1 MNRWWQKAAGERFWL
16 ESTDRPDLGKDLNA
30 PLLDDGGNDN
40 WRYTLLRELAVGDV
54 VLHYHKEK
62 QAIVATSVV
71 SAKAVEDQVVWGA
84 RGSYARQKGT
94 EPHPRPGLRVALKD
108 FALLPQPISLE
119 TIRSQQAALVEAKQA
134 LEERHEAPLY
144 LPFELSE
151 KRPLRLL
158 QGYIFKMSA
167 EYMNILGLA
176 ANSDPGLHLPEE
188 VPPVGLV
195 EGASR
200 KVTVNAY
207 ERNPEARTACIRHWG
222 TSCVVCGFNFGVRYG
237 DLGKDFI
244 HVHHLVPLA
253 KVGNEYLV
261 DPVADLRPVCPNCH
275 AMLHRTDPPCS
286 IEDLKA
292 KLG

>member
-1 MNRWWQKAAGERFWL
+1 MNRWWKAASGETYWL
-16 ESTDRPDLGKDLNA
+16 ESTDRTDLGTDLNA
-30 PLLDDGGNDN
+30 PLHDDGGNDN
-40 WRYTLLRELAVGDV
+40 WRYTLLRELALGDV

-71 SAKAVEDQVVWGA
+71 AAPAVEDQVIWGA

-108 FALLPQPISLE
+108 YTLLAEPVSLE
-119 TIRSQQAALVEAKQA
+119 AIRSHQSALVEAKQG
-134 LEERHEAPLY
+134 LENLHKAPLY
-144 LPFELSE
+144 LPFELSDR
-151 KRPLRLL
+151 RPIRLL

-167 EYMNILGLA
+167 KYMDILGVGTSA
-176 ANSDPGLHLPEE
+176 DPGLHLPEE
-188 VPPVGLV
+188 VPQVGLV
-195 EGASR
+195 EGATR
-200 KVTVNAY
+200 QVTVNAY
-207 ERNPEARTACIRHWG
+207 ERNPAARTACIRHWG
-222 TSCVVCGFNFGVRYG
+222 TSCVVCGFNFGERFG

-253 KVGNEYLV
+253 TVASEYLV

-292 KLG
+292 KLA

>member
-1 MNRWWQKAAGERFWL
+1 MNRWWQRADGERFWL
-16 ESTDRPDLGKDLNA
+16 ESTDRPDLGADLNA

-54 VLHYHKEK
+54 VLHYHKGT

-94 EPHPRPGLRVALKD
+94 EPHPRPGLRVALRD
-108 FALLPQPISLE
+108 HASLPRPITLE
-119 TIRSQQAALVEAKQA
+119 AIRARHADLVETKKA
-134 LEERHEAPLY
+134 LEDRYKAPLY
-144 LPFELSE
+144 LPFELSDR
-151 KRPLRLL
+151 RPIRLL
-158 QGYIFKMSA
+158 QGYIFKMSSR
-167 EYMNILGLA
+167 YMDILGLGTT
-176 ANSDPGLHLPEE
+176 SDPGLHLPEE
-188 VPPVGLV
+188 VPQAGLV
-195 EGASR
+195 EGATR

-207 ERNPEARTACIRHWG
+207 ERNREARTACIRHWG
-222 TSCVVCGFNFGVRYG
+222 TSCVVCGFSFGARYG
-237 DLGKDFI
+237 DMGKDFI

-253 KVGNEYLV
+253 KLGKEYQV

-286 IEDLKA
+286 IEDLKGRLA
-292 KLG
+292 